1 MKSYNISTIAAQF
14 GIAFHEI
21 TGFYDTSR
29 DDNDRRYS
37 YILDNRYVLK
47 LQSSPHISEA
57 HLQRINRLTQRYR
70 AIGVY
75 CPPLCPGLDG
85 VLSCPWEIAGCTFTC
100 FVEEFAP
107 YPVCGDENA
116 PSREEVVAHLGMLAS
131 KFSGIDLW
139 EERSMWSIIDL
150 SPLDNEI
157 DEKQENANDLEAA
170 LREVGLSQLADK
182 IWQENQALRRRIEQD
197 FRQLPRC
204 VYQGDLNDT
213 NLLHDDGHFSGLIDF
228 NLAGTE
234 VNINVFLCET
244 NWFPETEDL
253 DRDPIPRIL
262 HNIRKIQQSRLEVIL
277 ANYALNGLE
286 KQLFPYYRQLILL
299 FQYPNVCNMIT
310 WLQDPCRREKA
321 AKLLQAILEQ
331 PL

>member
-1 MKSYNISTIAAQF
+1 MKDYNISPIAARF
-14 GIAFHEI
+14 GLAFHEI

-29 DDNDRRYS
+29 GDNDRRYS

-47 LQSSPHISEA
+47 LQSSHHISEA

-85 VLSCPWEIAGCTFTC
+85 ALSCPWELAGCTFTC

-107 YPVCGDENA
+107 YPVCEDETS
-116 PSREEVVAHLGMLAS
+116 PPREEVVAHLGMLAS

-150 SPLDNEI
+150 SPLDDEI
-157 DEKQENANDLEAA
+157 DEKQENADALETA
-170 LREVGLSQLADK
+170 LREVGLSQLADRVR
-182 IWQENQALRRRIEQD
+182 QENQALRQTIAQG

-204 VYQGDLNDT
+204 VYQGDLNDS
-213 NLLHDDGHFSGLIDF
+213 NLLHHNCHFAGILDF

-253 DRDPIPRIL
+253 DRDPIPTIL
-262 HNIRKIQQSRLEVIL
+262 HNIHTVQQSRLDVIL
-277 ANYALNGLE
+277 ANYALNDLE
-286 KQLFPYYRQLILL
+286 KQLFPYYRQIILL
-299 FQYPNVCNMIT
+299 FQYPNVCNMIA

-321 AKLLQAILEQ
+321 AKLLQAMLEQ